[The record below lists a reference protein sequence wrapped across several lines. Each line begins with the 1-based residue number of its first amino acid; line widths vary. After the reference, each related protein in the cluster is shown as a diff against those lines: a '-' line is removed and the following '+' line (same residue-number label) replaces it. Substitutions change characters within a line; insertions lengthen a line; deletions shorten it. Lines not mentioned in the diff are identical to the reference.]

1 MIYLYVIIAVLLCIL
16 AVMIFKYYKL
26 KSEIGKISDQLE
38 ELVSDNSEK
47 MLDISL
53 AEKELER
60 LAGLFNKYNDKQR
73 QIVAG
78 AIKDEEFLKD
88 SVANISHDLRTPL
101 TVILGHLQLIA
112 KTELTGEQRER
123 LDIVNNK
130 AVRMKELVDT
140 FYEYSL
146 VTTSKE
152 EMKHDKLNILN
163 MLIDL
168 ISDCAPLMD
177 KKGITPKIDF
187 PEHSIYIYS
196 DRNAVDRIFQNL
208 ISNSIKYSSG
218 DISMSLV
225 SDDRSAVLS
234 VSNPVSEDSE
244 LDPDRMFDRFY
255 TGDSSRNSGGT
266 GLGLAVVKELTEKLG
281 GSVKAEKEDIK
292 LTVKLELP
300 VSNGLMY
307 VYSGE
312 EG

>member
-1 MIYLYVIIAVLLCIL
+1 
-16 AVMIFKYYKL
+16 
-26 KSEIGKISDQLE
+26 
-38 ELVSDNSEK
+38 
-47 MLDISL
+47 
-53 AEKELER
+53 
-60 LAGLFNKYNDKQR
+60 
-73 QIVAG
+73 
-78 AIKDEEFLKD
+78 
-88 SVANISHDLRTPL
+88 
-101 TVILGHLQLIA
+101 
-112 KTELTGEQRER
+112 
-123 LDIVNNK
+123 
-130 AVRMKELVDT
+130 
-140 FYEYSL
+140 
-146 VTTSKE
+146 
-152 EMKHDKLNILN
+152 
-163 MLIDL
+163 
-168 ISDCAPLMD
+168 MD

-187 PEHSIYIYS
+187 PEHSVYIYS

-234 VSNPVSEDSE
+234 VSNPVPEDSE